1 MANIAENLKEV
12 RENISVTAEKCGR
25 TKEDV
30 RLVAVTKTYG
40 VDVINEAIDLGVT
53 DIGENRVQE
62 ILEKYDHVKPVRWH
76 LIGHLQRNKVKYIID
91 KVAMIESVDRV
102 SLADEIDK
110 QAKKHG
116 LKMKVLVE
124 VNAGEEENKGGV
136 LLADLKNMLSYVK
149 GKENLELCGIMSVFP
164 IGAEESLYEKVKQ
177 AYDEYKQEYNL
188 SILSMGMSNDYI
200 TAVKHGATEVRLGS
214 ALFGARDYTKR

>member
-1 MANIAENLKEV
+1 MRKQLENILKNIEENKIGQQVTIVCATKTRSCEIINSLPSYSLNIA
-12 RENISVTAEKCGR
+12 
-25 TKEDV
+25 
-30 RLVAVTKTYG
+30 
-40 VDVINEAIDLGVT
+40 
-53 DIGENRVQE
+53 GENRVQE
-62 ILEKYDHVKPVRWH
+62 LLEKYDKIYKNIEIRI
-76 LIGHLQRNKVKYIID
+76 IGQLQTNKVKYIID

-136 LLADLKNMLSYVK
+136 LLADLKNILSYVK
-149 GKENLELCGIMSVFP
+149 NKENLELCGIMSVFP

>member
-1 MANIAENLKEV
+1 MRKQLENILKNIEENKIGQKVTIVCATKTRSSEIINSLPSYSLNIA
-12 RENISVTAEKCGR
+12 
-25 TKEDV
+25 
-30 RLVAVTKTYG
+30 
-40 VDVINEAIDLGVT
+40 
-53 DIGENRVQE
+53 GENRVQE
-62 ILEKYDHVKPVRWH
+62 LLEKYEQIDKNIELRI
-76 LIGHLQRNKVKYIID
+76 IGQLQTNKVKYIID
-91 KVAMIESVDRV
+91 KVAMIESVDRT

-136 LLADLKNMLSYVK
+136 LLSDLENMLSYVK
-149 GKENLELCGIMSVFP
+149 NKENLELCGIMSVFP
-164 IGAEESLYEKVKQ
+164 IGADETLYEKVKQ

>member
-1 MANIAENLKEV
+1 MRKQL
-12 RENISVTAEKCGR
+12 ENILKNIEENKIGQQVTIVCA
-25 TKEDV
+25 
-30 RLVAVTKTYG
+30 TKTRSSEI
-40 VDVINEAIDLGVT
+40 INSLPSYSLYIA
-53 DIGENRVQE
+53 GENRVQE
-62 ILEKYDHVKPVRWH
+62 LLEKYDQIDKNIELRI
-76 LIGHLQRNKVKYIID
+76 IGQLQTNKVKYIID
-91 KVAMIESVDRV
+91 KVAMIESVDRT

-136 LLADLKNMLSYVK
+136 FLSSLEDMLSYVK

-164 IGAEESLYEKVKQ
+164 IGADESLYEKVKQ
-177 AYDEYKQEYNL
+177 AYDKYKQKYNL